1 MTDPVLVAVEHS
13 DAVGLEGVPH
23 VQRVV
28 VVAAEQDAPGG
39 TVTILSTQ
47 ISLWGTMVARWL

>member
-1 MTDPVLVAVEHS
+1 MSVEHS

-28 VVAAEQDAPGG
+28 VVPGEQDAPRG
-39 TVTILSTQ
+39 TENIR
-47 ISLWGTMVARWL
+47 ISLIFLLIFVV

>member
-1 MTDPVLVAVEHS
+1 MSVEHS

-28 VVAAEQDAPGG
+28 VVPGEQDAPRG
-39 TVTILSTQ
+39 TENIL
-47 ISLWGTMVARWL
+47 ISLSIFLININCTVLIYNCLT